1 MNQTKAWWMSKT
13 VWTNLIALIGSIV
26 VAAGFD
32 PGRWAEIATVSL
44 AVVNLGLRLVT
55 KDEISLT
62 GEEER

>member
-32 PGRWAEIATVSL
+32 PGQWAEIATVSL
-44 AVVNLGLRLVT
+44 AVVNLGLRMVT